1 MDGARYS
8 RFPNF
13 SWLCFRVT
21 GNARQTPYVVDM
33 ESRTHV
39 ISLTV
44 TGDHS
49 VRWIRGGRETRW
61 EETAGTINYTP
72 RDDDHHTFVTQMSPD
87 CESAVLL
94 IPHGHLRSCLADE
107 GHEPAVEFH
116 HLLTRAD
123 PVLESCMRR
132 LTAIARPDDDA
143 AGARL
148 DEASR
153 RLVLRLV
160 ELSGGRR
167 PDWHA
172 DESTFDRATITH
184 LVNYIDEHLQVTPSL
199 AALAMLTGLS
209 PSHFAKK
216 FRHSTGLSPHRFVNR
231 RRVARSLALLRGDS
245 HSLADVALELGFSSQ
260 SHFTRLFSLLSGM
273 TPARYRKQCC
283 RSVG

>member
-1 MDGARYS
+1 MDGAKVS
-8 RFPNF
+8 NFPTL
-13 SWLCFRVT
+13 SWLPFRVV
-21 GNARQTPYVVDM
+21 GNAWQTPYVVAM

-44 TGDHS
+44 TGHHS

-72 RDDDHHTFVTQMSPD
+72 RDDDHHTFVTTMSPD

-94 IPHGHLRSCLADE
+94 IPHGHLTGCLADE
-107 GHEPAVEFH
+107 GHERAVAFH

-132 LTAIARPDDDA
+132 LTAITRPDVA
-143 AGARL
+143 ANRARL
-148 DEASR
+148 DETGR
-153 RLVLRLV
+153 QLLLRLV
-160 ELSGGRR
+160 ELSGGGR

-172 DESTFDRATITH
+172 DESTFDRTTITH
-184 LVNYIDEHLQVTPSL
+184 LVNYIDEHLRVTPSL
-199 AALAMLTGLS
+199 ASLAMLTGLS

-273 TPARYRKQCC
+273 TPARYRKQCRRTVC
-283 RSVG
+283 